1 MKIEYVIL
9 GVTTFFIVNAYHDGK
24 YMVILKSWK
33 KYYQMGFYA
42 FLGLSLYLFMKRH
55 PGQSHSLLKHATGII
70 KYMPVDK
77 NAKDFLTPIFSLSG
91 HSLEGSP
98 HENSRIT
105 TSGNNQ
111 YGGAGGSG
119 AWQAGATG
127 ANGAWQAAG
136 AAGGARTAGAN
147 TSTNTSTKTATT
159 KRSVSETKK
168 KYVASRQN
176 WKCGDCNEQLT
187 AWFEVH
193 HKQAL
198 EHGGSNHIDNLVA
211 LCRNCHG
218 AHTALDNL

>member
-119 AWQAGATG
+119 AWQGAT
-127 ANGAWQAAG
+127 
-136 AAGGARTAGAN
+136 N
-147 TSTNTSTKTATT
+147 TSTNTSTNTVGASTSANTVGVKAGTT